1 MKNIEVAQL
10 LYRIADILELQ
21 EVQWKPQAYRKAA
34 QAIESLSE
42 DIKEL
47 QRNDKLLEIPGVG
60 ENIAEKIDEYLTTGK
75 LKYYDQLKKEVKVDL
90 EQLNQIPSL
99 GPKKIKIL
107 YQKLGVKTIADLE
120 TAIKQHKVRG
130 LDGFG
135 EKTEQTLEEGIRLIK
150 TRPKRF
156 LYASLLPLVNSILSA
171 FRAYS
176 FVHQMEVAGSF
187 RRGKET
193 VGDLDFCAVS
203 PQPEKVIRQFTSMKD
218 VKDILAQGATKSSVR
233 LTNGLQIDLRV
244 VKDKEFGSAMNY
256 FIGSKEHN
264 VELRKLALSKGYT
277 LSEYGLSSLQNKK
290 WIAGKVEN
298 DIYRKLG
305 LQCIEPELREN
316 RGEILAAQQK
326 RLPSLITPKDLNG
339 IFHNH
344 STWSDGNNS
353 LLEMAQKA
361 EALGL
366 KFISFNDHC
375 GPIGITNPLTE
386 KRFAGYLKEIEK
398 VRKRVGIHVFSGV
411 EIDILKDGTLPLP
424 LSRLKE
430 LDVVIASV
438 HLATRMPTAEMTK
451 RVCHALEKYP
461 IHILGHPTD
470 RLLNQREPLALNMET
485 VFQTAKERGVFLE
498 INGSPSR
505 MDLCGEQV
513 KNARDL
519 GCQFAISADA
529 HDVNHLPYYHLGVNM
544 ARRGWL
550 EKKDVLN
557 CWDLKKIEKVL
568 KKLNK

>member
-1 MKNIEVAQL
+1 MKNLEVAKL
-10 LYRIADILELQ
+10 LYNIADILELQ
-21 EVQWKPQAYRKAA
+21 EVPWKPQAYRKAA
-34 QAIESLSE
+34 LVIESLSE
-42 DIKEL
+42 DIEEL
-47 QRNDKLLEIPGVG
+47 QKNDKLLEIPGVG
-60 ENIAEKIDEYLTTGK
+60 ENIAEKIEEYLQTGK

-90 EQLNQIPSL
+90 ESLNEIPSL
-99 GPKKIKIL
+99 GPKKIKLL
-107 YQKLGVKTIADLE
+107 YQKLGIKTVADLE
-120 TAIKQHKVRG
+120 KAIKQHKVRE
-130 LDGFG
+130 LEGFG
-135 EKTEQTLEEGIRLIK
+135 EKTEQTLEEGITLIK

-156 LYASLLPLVNSILSA
+156 LYASVSPIVNSILHT
-171 FRAYS
+171 FRAHS

-193 VGDLDFCAVS
+193 VGDLDFLAVS
-203 PQPEKVIRQFTSMKD
+203 PQPEKVMDLFTKMKD
-218 VKDILAQGATKSSVR
+218 VKEIIAQGTTKSSVR
-233 LTNGLQIDLRV
+233 LSNGLQIDLRV

-264 VELRKLALSKGYT
+264 IELRKLALSKGYT
-277 LSEYGLSSLQNKK
+277 LSEYGLFTLKGKK
-290 WIAGKVEN
+290 WIDGKTE
-298 DIYRKLG
+298 DEIYRKLG
-305 LQCIEPELREN
+305 LHHIEPELREN
-316 RGEILAAQQK
+316 RGEIIAAQQK
-326 RLPSLITPKDLNG
+326 KLPTLISTKDLTG

-344 STWSDGNNS
+344 STWSDGNSS

-386 KRFAGYLKEIEK
+386 KRLAGYLKEIAK
-398 VRKRVGIHVFSGV
+398 VQKKVGIHVFSGV
-411 EIDILKDGTLPLP
+411 EIDILKNGTLPLSAP
-424 LSRLKE
+424 KLKE
-430 LDVVIASV
+430 LDVVIASI
-438 HLATRMPTAEMTK
+438 HLATKMPASEMTK

-470 RLLNQREPLALNMET
+470 RILNEREPIALNMEA

-513 KNARDL
+513 KNAREL
-519 GCQFAISADA
+519 GCQFALSADA
-529 HDVNHLPYYHLGVNM
+529 HDVNHLPYYSLGINM

-557 CWDLKKIEKVL
+557 CWTLQKIEKAL
-568 KKLNK
+568 KR

>member
-1 MKNIEVAQL
+1 MKNIEVAKL
-10 LYRIADILELQ
+10 LYNIADILELQ

-42 DIKEL
+42 DIEEL
-47 QRNDKLLEIPGVG
+47 QQNNKLKEIPGVG
-60 ENIAEKIDEYLTTGK
+60 ENIAEKIDEYLSMGK

-90 EQLNQIPSL
+90 ERLNEIPSL
-99 GPKKIKIL
+99 GPKKIKLL

-120 TAIKQHKVRG
+120 KSIKLHKVRQ
-130 LDGFG
+130 LEGFG
-135 EKTEQTLEEGIRLIK
+135 EKTEQTLQEGITLIK

-156 LYASLLPLVNSILSA
+156 LYAYASSLVNSILHT
-171 FRAYS
+171 FRAYP
-176 FVHQMEVAGSF
+176 FIHQMEVAGSF
-187 RRGKET
+187 RRGRET
-193 VGDLDFCAVS
+193 VGDLDFLAVS
-203 PQPEKVIRQFTSMKD
+203 PQPEKVMDKFTTMND
-218 VKDILAQGATKSSVR
+218 VKEILAKGSTKSSVR
-233 LTNGLQIDLRV
+233 LSNGLQIDLRV

-277 LSEYGLSSLQNKK
+277 LSEYGLFQLNGKK
-290 WIAGKVEN
+290 WIAGKTEE
-298 DIYRKLG
+298 DIYQKLG
-305 LQCIEPELREN
+305 LEFIEPELREN
-316 RGEILAAQQK
+316 RGEITAAQQK
-326 RLPSLITPKDLNG
+326 KLPSLIATKDLNG

-344 STWSDGNNS
+344 SAWSDGNNS

-366 KFISFNDHC
+366 KFISFNDHF
-375 GPIGITNPLTE
+375 GPMGITNPLTE
-386 KRFAGYLKEIEK
+386 KRLTGYLKEIDRVQK
-398 VRKRVGIHVFSGV
+398 KVGIRVFSGV
-411 EIDILKDGTLPLP
+411 EIDILKDGTLPL
-424 LSRLKE
+424 SMAKLKE

-438 HLATRMPTAEMTK
+438 HLATKMPTTEMTK
-451 RVCHALEKYP
+451 RVCSAMEKYP

-470 RLLNQREPLALNMET
+470 RLLNEREPIALNMGA
-485 VFQTAKERGVFLE
+485 VSQTAKERGVFLE

-519 GCQFAISADA
+519 GCQFALSADA
-529 HDVNHLPYYHLGVNM
+529 HSVSHLPYYSLGINM

-557 CWDLKKIEKVL
+557 CWTLQKIEKVL
-568 KKLNK
+568 KR